1 MGFWDRIEETINQ
14 GLQSSREV
22 LKQAKE
28 KAKDL
33 GEKGVLKY
41 EMAQLERQAE
51 KKLAQ
56 LGTRVYEK
64 LVDKGQATVSREV
77 CKDLVDDIL
86 DLKKRVE
93 DKEEAYKKIT

>member
-22 LKQAKE
+22 LKQAKD
-28 KAKDL
+28 KARDL

-56 LGTRVYEK
+56 LGTRVYGK

-93 DKEEAYKKIT
+93 DKEEAYKKIN